1 MYWVLQQIKRELYGN
16 MIYTNPRWEILI
28 TLTTSNY
35 SIFQYSLLDYQFPLP
50 LNNARSVLLHSA
62 SDDKTPKARFFP
74 NYQPPVV
81 RETPSQ
87 NKTADGTVSPTL
99 IYRFIKAGEGF
110 LFAKQIPARTA
121 GEIFAYTWSSRK
133 RNARSSALSDS
144 LFRKY
149 GDLQDVL
156 IYCRMR
162 PNSLMER
169 ASGQVM
175 KRAHRSAGAPSCSLH
190 SADRHDCSSTRS
202 RLIFRTYSFLRWKAL
217 KWFIL
222 PLRCWRIFYSQLFV
236 GGNLDVAPRVESRRA
251 LS

>member
-1 MYWVLQQIKRELYGN
+1 M
-16 MIYTNPRWEILI
+16 
-28 TLTTSNY
+28 
-35 SIFQYSLLDYQFPLP
+35 
-50 LNNARSVLLHSA
+50 
-62 SDDKTPKARFFP
+62 
-74 NYQPPVV
+74 V

-149 GDLQDVL
+149 GDSQDVL

-175 KRAHRSAGAPSCSLH
+175 KRAHRSAGASSCSLH

-202 RLIFRTYSFLRWKAL
+202 RLIFRTYSFLRWKAVNSL
-217 KWFIL
+217 FYHYVLEELFTHNYLWVDIWTYR
-222 PLRCWRIFYSQLFV
+222 PLRKALKV
-236 GGNLDVAPRVESRRA
+236 GSRRA
-251 LS
+251 LY

>member
-1 MYWVLQQIKRELYGN
+1 M
-16 MIYTNPRWEILI
+16 
-28 TLTTSNY
+28 
-35 SIFQYSLLDYQFPLP
+35 
-50 LNNARSVLLHSA
+50 
-62 SDDKTPKARFFP
+62 
-74 NYQPPVV
+74 V

-190 SADRHDCSSTRS
+190 SAIDTIAAALVPALFFKRIPSLESLKMFYFT
-202 RLIFRTYSFLRWKAL
+202 ITFLKNNLLTIICGWK
-217 KWFIL
+217 F
-222 PLRCWRIFYSQLFV
+222 
-236 GGNLDVAPRVESRRA
+236 GNIRKAPKVESRRA

>member
-1 MYWVLQQIKRELYGN
+1 M
-16 MIYTNPRWEILI
+16 
-28 TLTTSNY
+28 
-35 SIFQYSLLDYQFPLP
+35 
-50 LNNARSVLLHSA
+50 
-62 SDDKTPKARFFP
+62 
-74 NYQPPVV
+74 V

-190 SADRHDCSSTRS
+190 SADRHDCGSTRS

-217 KWFIL
+217 KCFIL
-222 PLRCWRIFYSQLFV
+222 PLRSWRIFYSQLFV
-236 GGNLDVAPRVESRRA
+236 GGNLDIYVKPLRWKVEGLCPKGKSHQDFKIVHVSRIPCFQFSCGRRPLVLA
-251 LS
+251 LGQSGRSYCISKGGL

>member
-1 MYWVLQQIKRELYGN
+1 M
-16 MIYTNPRWEILI
+16 
-28 TLTTSNY
+28 
-35 SIFQYSLLDYQFPLP
+35 
-50 LNNARSVLLHSA
+50 
-62 SDDKTPKARFFP
+62 
-74 NYQPPVV
+74 V

-121 GEIFAYTWSSRK
+121 GEIFAYTWSSGK
-133 RNARSSALSDS
+133 RNVRSSALSDS

-190 SADRHDCSSTRS
+190 SADRHDCSCTRS
-202 RLIFRTYSFLRWKAL
+202 RLSFQTYSFLRWKAL
-217 KWFIL
+217 KCFIL
-222 PLRCWRIFYSQLFV
+222 PLRSWRIMYSQLFV
-236 GGNLDVAPRVESRRA
+236 GGHLDIYVRWKPEGLGPKGKSRQDFKIVHVSRVSCFQFSCGRRLLVLA
-251 LS
+251 LGQSGVIVSVKKA